1 MTHRSWLDP
10 RRWSRGDVWRPVEM
24 LTDDI
29 CVLEILG
36 CPQECRRVVGSPV
49 ELECPDNV
57 RLVDGKRV
65 DVRQVM
71 RVGGDRRLH
80 DPVPHCFSAGSLAR
94 FGSVGDEHGV
104 SGHGKGLSGGPNG
117 SDMASYVGEPGPQS
131 VGSNRYLHHG
141 HLRQPLLNGTYALV
155 EVLGSVRRAA
165 VLADAIVTAG
175 YR

>member
-1 MTHRSWLDP
+1 M
-10 RRWSRGDVWRPVEM
+10 WRPVEM

-80 DPVPHCFSAGSLAR
+80 DPVPHCFSTGSLAR

-104 SGHGKGLSGGPNG
+104 SGHEEGLLGGPDG
-117 SDMASYVGEPGPQS
+117 SDIASYVGEQGPHIQWDLLDICS
-131 VGSNRYLHHG
+131 TDTYVD
-141 HLRQPLLNGTYALV
+141 PLLNGTSALGLA
-155 EVLGSVRRAA
+155 LGILRRNAPQ
-165 VLADAIVTAG
+165 VG
-175 YR
+175 